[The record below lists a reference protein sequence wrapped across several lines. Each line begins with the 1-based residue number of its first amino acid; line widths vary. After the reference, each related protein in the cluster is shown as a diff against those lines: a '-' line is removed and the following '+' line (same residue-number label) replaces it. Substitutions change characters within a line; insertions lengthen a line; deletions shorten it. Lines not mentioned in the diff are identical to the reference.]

1 MRNVKPHPRLPGGSG
16 RQTNSAANRNAGK
29 RNWLAGRLRKPAGR
43 RNRHVR
49 QSSGRRSEK
58 KKLPLRLPD
67 GNGKRK
73 KKQKSEAERAKKKLP
88 EPQKRQGAEKRLMRR
103 MLSEMQKHVK
113 SRNSKRDP
121 TTGGG
126 KAELR

>member
-1 MRNVKPHPRLPGGSG
+1 MKQHLRLPGGNVK
-16 RQTNSAANRNAGK
+16 QTNSGANRNDGK
-29 RNWLAGRLRKPAGR
+29 QNWLAGRLRKRAGR
-43 RNRHVR
+43 RNRPVR
-49 QSSGRRSEK
+49 KSSGRRSEK

-103 MLSEMQKHVK
+103 MLSETQKHVK
-113 SRNSKRDP
+113 SGNSKRDP
-121 TTGGG
+121 TTGDGRA
-126 KAELR
+126 KLL